1 MNKIIS
7 LKNNSLTLNFDII
20 NLKEKDLYIINN
32 STNKEFKKNYAICPY
47 FNIVNSS
54 SSDPDGNTM
63 GFSMNI
69 STSLTDYPIKICYP
83 NKTEKNEL
91 ELKLKPLSS
100 IRYFYKF
107 LYLTDDTGF
116 DSTCTVPKYTNIS
129 SQINCLGKDI
139 TDKTS
144 EYFYTQST
152 DQIYIGDYNFSIN
165 DIKIKNSFYQS
176 GNSDSSSNDDDGDSI
191 STAGKLI
198 LIIFIILVVV
208 AIILAILYYFCFY
221 RKKNRE
227 SQNNQNQNSH
237 IKNDSNSRQN
247 VNPNRN
253 NNRNPSQNTN
263 HNEEEEDEDEEEEED
278 DENGEEENNNN
289 NNNRDRNIKR
299 QSEGFMYN
307 E

>member
-1 MNKIIS
+1 MA
-7 LKNNSLTLNFDII
+7 
-20 NLKEKDLYIINN
+20 EDLYIINN
-32 STNKEFKKNYAICPY
+32 STNKEFKKNYATCPY

-54 SSDPDGNTM
+54 SSDPTGNTM

-91 ELKLKPLSS
+91 ELKLKPLTS

-116 DSTCTVPKYTNIS
+116 DSTCTVPKYTNVS
-129 SQINCLGKDI
+129 SQINCIGKDI

-176 GNSDSSSNDDDGDSI
+176 GNSDSSSNDDDDGDSI

-227 SQNNQNQNSH
+227 SQNNQNQNSN

-299 QSEGFMYN
+299 QSEGFQY
-307 E
+307 